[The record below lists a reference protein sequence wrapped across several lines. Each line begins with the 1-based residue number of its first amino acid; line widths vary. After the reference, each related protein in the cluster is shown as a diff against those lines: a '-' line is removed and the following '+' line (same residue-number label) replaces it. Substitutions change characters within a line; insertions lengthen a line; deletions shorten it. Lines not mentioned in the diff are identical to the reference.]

1 MGKKVKATKKPKEEV
16 TEEKSPALRQEG
28 GLPTVSEMEE
38 AGAFGAE
45 NIDNEDILLP
55 KILLMQ
61 ATSQMVHDGIAT
73 AGELRDSLNKDRKLG
88 NAKNPVEFITF
99 GSYKSWMELKN
110 GEYHQ
115 MIAYTPATADL
126 KREEQIGDDLFERK
140 LVRNYYCVLVEDVK
154 KGEAFP
160 YVISAKG
167 MSGYA
172 GRTLA
177 THMKMLQATN
187 KPTASKVFKLSCHS
201 DKNEKGSFHV
211 MDIEKGRDTT
221 EVELLTAFHWY
232 KALGTANVKVHE
244 TEEKP
249 VAAASPSG
257 AAEQSAQAY

>member
-1 MGKKVKATKKPKEEV
+1 MAKKTSKKTTNEAV
-16 TEEKSPALRQEG
+16 EEKSPALRQEG
-28 GLPTVSEMEE
+28 GLPTVAEMEK

-61 ATSQMVHDGIAT
+61 ATSVMVHDGIAT
-73 AGELRDSLNKDRKLG
+73 AGEFRDSLNKDRKLG
-88 NAKNPVEFITF
+88 NAKSPVEFITF

-115 MIAYTPATADL
+115 MIAYDHKTADL
-126 KREEQIGDDLFERK
+126 QREEQIGDDLFERK
-140 LVRNYYCVLVEDVK
+140 LVRNYYCVLVEDIK
-154 KGEAFP
+154 AGEAFP

-187 KPTASKVFKLSCHS
+187 KPTAAKVFKLSCHS
-201 DKNEKGSFHV
+201 DKNDKGSFHV
-211 MDIEKGRDTT
+211 MDIEKGRDSTQK
-221 EVELLTAFHWY
+221 ELLTAFHWY
-232 KALGTANVKVHE
+232 KALGTANVKVDDA
-244 TEEKP
+244 EEKAVP
-249 VAAASPSG
+249 ATS
-257 AAEQSAQAY
+257 QSETTAQPEAY